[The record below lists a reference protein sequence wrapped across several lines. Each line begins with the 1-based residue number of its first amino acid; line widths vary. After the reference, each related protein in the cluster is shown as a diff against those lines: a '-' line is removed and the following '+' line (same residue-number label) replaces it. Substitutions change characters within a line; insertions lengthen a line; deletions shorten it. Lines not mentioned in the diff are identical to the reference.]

1 MSYTNNYLT
10 NSVDVTYKDTPI
22 GGKLVV
28 AEKTITG
35 LEIEQ
40 MNESN
45 MKTWIKE
52 NLAMNLVRSMI
63 DNNFVEFTKMTS
75 SQDYSVRFSA
85 RCYLAPSE
93 EVKILRTVV

>member
-10 NSVDVTYKDTPI
+10 DSVDVTYKDTPI
-22 GGKLVV
+22 GGKLVMAQKIV
-28 AEKTITG
+28 TG
-35 LEIEQ
+35 LEMAQ

-45 MKTWIKE
+45 LKTWIKE

-63 DNNFVEFTKMTS
+63 DNNLIEFTKMTS
-75 SQDYSVRFSA
+75 SQDYSVKFSA

-93 EVKILRTVV
+93 EVRILRTAL